1 MAIPLQLRSTLRPFR
16 TLGRTISPT
25 GIGVLLSIGAHAA
38 IIAAAA
44 QGSIGG
50 SSGGLFDAFDEAAEE
65 KVVPI
70 VQLTPAER
78 NRLPAFAQP
87 RREPPGISSLDLPPG
102 LLAPGTTSGQRRISV
117 PAGRMPSPTVPRQ
130 FAATPPINDVLEQI
144 KARVAAAPTRPQP
157 PISIDIPR
165 RTPTSAY
172 IPSEPSVIVPPI
184 GDINGGISAPSNNT
198 GSGQSNG
205 ASGLPQ
211 LEARSTQDI
220 LDRLEGASNQ
230 SSTPGKTPSSSESE
244 NGESASASSGGNS
257 QGNSD
262 HIDIPVEN
270 SSSNQLTTLAPEPA
284 DGNPADLREDL
295 AYDDRLTSAEA
306 VAEKEDA
313 WTESVASKRGTLPQ
327 AQAEVGINAA
337 FKACRE
343 NPPSDA
349 LIGAI
354 VSPGGEIETSDIL
367 RSTGYET
374 LNQRAQEAV
383 ENYDFSSVET
393 PTDYRI
399 TVKVNYDDNGC
410 VDVEGLKER
419 LTN

>member
-16 TLGRTISPT
+16 TLGKTIGPT
-25 GIGVLLSIGAHAA
+25 GVGVLLSIGAHAA

-78 NRLPAFAQP
+78 SRLPSFAQP
-87 RREPPGISSLDLPPG
+87 RREPPSISSLDLPPG
-102 LLAPGTTSGQRRISV
+102 LLAPSATPGQRRISV

-130 FAATPPINDVLEQI
+130 FSATPPINDVLEQI

-157 PISIDIPR
+157 PASIDIPR

-172 IPSEPSVIVPPI
+172 IPIEPSVIVPPI
-184 GDINGGISAPSNNT
+184 GDINSGSNAPGSST
-198 GSGQSNG
+198 TDSGQSSG

-220 LDRLEGASNQ
+220 LDRLEGLPNQ
-230 SSTPGKTPSSSESE
+230 PSTPDKTPSNNGNE
-244 NGESASASSGGNS
+244 NSESASSSGESS
-257 QGNSD
+257 QGNGD
-262 HIDIPVEN
+262 RVDIPVEN
-270 SSSNQLTTLAPEPA
+270 SSSNQATTLAIEPA

-295 AYDDRLTSAEA
+295 AYDSRLTSDEA
-306 VAEKEDA
+306 VAEKEKA
-313 WTESVASKRGTLPQ
+313 WTESVATQQGVLPQ
-327 AQAEVGINAA
+327 AQTEVEMNAA

-354 VSPGGEIETSDIL
+354 VNPGGEIETLDIL
-367 RSTGYET
+367 KSTGYET
-374 LNQRAQEAV
+374 LNQRAQDAV
-383 ENYDFSSVET
+383 KNYDFSSVET
-393 PTDYRI
+393 PTDYRV

-410 VDVEGLKER
+410 VDLEGLKER
-419 LTN
+419 LAN